1 MGSLFGYTSPDII
14 NRYQNDNNDYSTRG
28 YQISS
33 RSGLV
38 SEAGTDEEIVY
49 LISAAS
55 PARWLGPGARH
66 RTGRCYSSRD
76 SLGASAACQGP
87 SGFDDSGQQ
96 SQSVATQLGQLVA
109 YNGCE

>member
-1 MGSLFGYTSPDII
+1 M
-14 NRYQNDNNDYSTRG
+14 
-28 YQISS
+28 
-33 RSGLV
+33 

-55 PARWLGPGARH
+55 PARWLEPGARH

-76 SLGASAACQGP
+76 SPGAPAARQGP

-96 SQSVATQLGQLVA
+96 SQSVATRLGQLVA
-109 YNGCE
+109 YNGCG

>member
-1 MGSLFGYTSPDII
+1 MQFERHDE
-14 NRYQNDNNDYSTRG
+14 
-28 YQISS
+28 S

-76 SLGASAACQGP
+76 SPGAPAARQGP

-96 SQSVATQLGQLVA
+96 SRSVATRLGQLVA
-109 YNGCE
+109 YNGCV